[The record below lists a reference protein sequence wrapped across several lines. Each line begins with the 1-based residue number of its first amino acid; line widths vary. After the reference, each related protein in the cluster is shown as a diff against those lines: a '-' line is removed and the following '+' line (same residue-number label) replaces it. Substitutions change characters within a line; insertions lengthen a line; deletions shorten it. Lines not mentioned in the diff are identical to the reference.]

1 MISSKSLRV
10 LQVTPRY
17 RPHIG
22 GVETHVYEVARRMA
36 NAQIDM
42 TMLTTDPTGALQP
55 FERVEGVKIQRVR
68 AWPMHQ
74 DYYFAPSV
82 YSIIAH
88 GQWDIVHCQCYHT
101 LLAPLAMF
109 AAWRAQI
116 PYVVSFHSG
125 GHSSALR
132 NALRGAQ
139 IALLRPLFARA
150 QKLIAFSNF
159 EAAFFREQIG
169 VPAERIVVIPN
180 GASMPKVTLP
190 PQQQA
195 TAPVILSVGR
205 LERYKGHHRVIAA
218 LPLILQQRPGVRLK
232 IIGSRPYK
240 AELQALVRR
249 LQLTD
254 HVEIFATPPGYRRG
268 MAELLA
274 GAALVTL
281 LSEYEAHPISVMEA
295 LALRRSILVAN
306 TSGLSELAEQGLV
319 RAIPLNSTPTQ
330 VAQAVLNQLRDPL
343 TPPAIELPTWEGC
356 TNALL
361 KLYHTC
367 QQQRPD
373 PCPDAPL
380 LSKI

>member
-1 MISSKSLRV
+1 
-10 LQVTPRY
+10 
-17 RPHIG
+17 
-22 GVETHVYEVARRMA
+22 
-36 NAQIDM
+36 
-42 TMLTTDPTGALQP
+42 
-55 FERVEGVKIQRVR
+55 
-68 AWPMHQ
+68 MHQ

-125 GHSSALR
+125 GHSSVLR
-132 NALRGAQ
+132 NALRGPQ

-150 QKLIAFSNF
+150 QKLIAVSNF
-159 EAAFFREQIG
+159 EAASFREQIG

-195 TAPVILSVGR
+195 TSPMILSVGR

-232 IIGSRPYK
+232 IIGSGPYK

-254 HVEIFATPPGYRRG
+254 HVEIFATPPGNRQY

-281 LSEYEAHPISVMEA
+281 LSEYEAHPIAVMEA

-319 RAIPLNSTPTQ
+319 RAIPLNSTPAQ

-361 KLYHTC
+361 KLYHAS

-373 PCPDAPL
+373 PCPGAPL